1 MKKINIV
8 SVFLLTVFMPAA
20 LYASGENI
28 IQDSPDILRAMQ
40 AEMSRSVSR
49 LQMDNLQK
57 PYFMAYTVS
66 DSAGS
71 YFSAEFGAITSE
83 SVNYRSRRAKTEV
96 RIGNK
101 AFDSSLYVGNPYGD
115 YEPVYGYIPVDGGY
129 DSVRFSLW
137 QLTDSAYKSAL
148 DSYAKKQAFVQS
160 KNITELYDD
169 LIPAVKTNGDYGGR
183 QAEFNTEKARDYVRG
198 LSGIFKKY
206 PHIKSSGVNIFHRN
220 RRNYFLNS
228 EGTWFTRNSCVGR
241 LGFSAAVNAAD
252 GHIISASDS
261 IEFCD
266 AGKELPAY
274 TELEERVRKLAERLS
289 ASVESETVNAYIGPV
304 LFEKKAAGK
313 FFENLFVN
321 NVANPREIWK
331 AESQWAPGY
340 IYSRAGEL
348 DERLGMRVLPPFLNV
363 YDDPSVREFEGKYLS
378 GSYIIDDEGVP
389 VSRVELVSRG
399 ILKDYYRFRA
409 ATRDFNFSNGH
420 GRADVNENVTGA
432 PGNVFI
438 EADEKSPYAVPASEL
453 KSRLIELC
461 REQEIEYGFIVR
473 DLGGMQS
480 RFNAVRVYT
489 DGHEEPAHS
498 LVFTGTSLRALR
510 DIVYVSKERN
520 VYSLGWSPEAD
531 LIHPDILVREMEI
544 KKSSQKPPK
553 KTYLEHPYFS
563 GKK

>member
-1 MKKINIV
+1 MKKINMF
-8 SVFLLTVFMPAA
+8 SAFLCLLFMPPA
-20 LYASGENI
+20 LYAAGENI
-28 IQDSPDILRAMQ
+28 IQDSPDMFRAMQ
-40 AEMSRSVSR
+40 DEMNRSVSQ
-49 LQMDNLQK
+49 LQMDSLQK
-57 PYFMAYTVS
+57 PYFISYTVS

-83 SVNYRSRRAKTEV
+83 SVNYRSRRAKAEV
-96 RIGNK
+96 RIGDK
-101 AFDSSLYVGNPYGD
+101 TFDSSLFVGNPYD
-115 YEPVYGYIPVDGGY
+115 EYEPVYGYIPVEGDY

-169 LIPAVKTNGDYGGR
+169 LLPAEKVDADYGGR
-183 QAEFNTEKARDYVRG
+183 QADFDTEKARHYVRG
-198 LSGIFKKY
+198 LSGIFKNY
-206 PHIKSSGVNIFHRN
+206 PQIKSSGVKIYHRN

-228 EGTWFTRNSCVGR
+228 EGTRFAKNSCAGSLV
-241 LGFSAAVNAAD
+241 FSASANAED
-252 GHIISASDS
+252 GHVLFASDS

-266 AGKELPAY
+266 ASSELPPYA
-274 TELEERVRKLAERLS
+274 ELEKRIKSLAERLS
-289 ASVESETVNAYIGPV
+289 ASVKSVTVNAYIGPV
-304 LFEKKAAGK
+304 LFEKMAAGK

-331 AESQWAPGY
+331 AESQWSPGY

-348 DERLGMRVLPPFLNV
+348 DERIGMRVMPPFLNV
-363 YDDPSVREFEGKYLS
+363 YDDPSVKEYDGKYLS
-378 GSYIIDDEGVP
+378 GSYGIDDEGVP
-389 VSRVELVSRG
+389 AGRVGLVSRG

-409 ATRDFNFSNGH
+409 ATRDFSSSNGH
-420 GRADVNENVTGA
+420 GRADVNENITGG

-453 KSRLIELC
+453 KAKLIELC

-473 DLGGMQS
+473 DLSGMQS
-480 RFNAVRVYT
+480 RFNAVKVYA

-531 LIHPDILVREMEI
+531 LVHPDILVREMEI